1 MLYQMQSPGLT
12 ARMSAGRRHESMLC
26 FERLCTRVL
35 LTGALCIA
43 VATTTF
49 VCTTTHLLG

>member
-12 ARMSAGRRHESMLC
+12 ARMSTGRRRASMLY